1 MACIKEF
8 KSDKSDL
15 TAICLNYPSTEEELE
30 ALSDRY
36 YKAMIEGLE
45 KQYGPN
51 WGTIIMQKVKAAD
64 KDVE

>member
-30 ALSDRY
+30 ALSNRY
-36 YKAMIEGLE
+36 YKSMIEGLE
-45 KQYGPN
+45 RQYGPN
-51 WGTIIMQKVKAAD
+51 
-64 KDVE
+64 